1 MGNITENFKKAIQS
15 GYSAKGATLLLGT
28 AILDGKPVDRVQ
40 VTIPLKTI
48 NRHGLIAGATGTG
61 KTKTLQILAERLS
74 TEGVPTLL
82 MDMKGDLS
90 GIAMPGTDNPA
101 IQERQNHI
109 GEEFSPQGC
118 PVEFLSLSQEPGV
131 PLRATVSEF
140 GPILFSKILE
150 LNDTQSGIVS
160 ILFKF
165 CDDKAWPLLDLDDF
179 KKVLQY
185 AQNEGKEEIK
195 SLYGSISPASASTIL
210 RRIVELE
217 HQGGDRFF
225 GEPSFDTEDLVRVD
239 KNGKGVVSILRLT
252 DIQDKPKLF
261 SSFMLCLLA
270 EIYATFPEQ
279 GDSEKPK
286 LVLFIDEA
294 HLIFQEASKAL
305 LSQLESIIKLIR
317 SKGVGIYF
325 CTQRPSDIPEAIL
338 SQLGM
343 KIQHALRAF
352 TAKDRRDIKLAAQN
366 YPLTDFYNTEEVLT
380 SLGMGQALVTVL
392 NEKGIPTPLVASL
405 LVAPKSRM
413 NILSE
418 GEISSIVQVSK
429 VSEKYHESINRES
442 AYEILNEKLANL
454 EREQM
459 ELKEKAILEKTRRE
473 ASTTS
478 PKPRTSSRRSGN
490 SRPQKSTFS
499 QAINSPVGKMV
510 VRELTRGLLGVLGL
524 KSSRRR

>member
-1 MGNITENFKKAIQS
+1 MGSILDKFKNSIQE
-15 GYSAKGATLLLGT
+15 GYSVKGESLLLGT
-28 AILDGKPVDRVQ
+28 AILNNAPVDHLP
-40 VTIPLKTI
+40 VTIPLKTL

-74 TEGVPTLL
+74 EQGVPTLL

-101 IQERQNHI
+101 IQERQDHI
-109 GEEFSPQGC
+109 GESYTPAGC
-118 PVEFLSLSQEPGV
+118 PIEFLSLSKEPGV

-165 CDDKAWPLLDLDDF
+165 CDDKGWPLLDLDDF
-179 KKVLQY
+179 KKVLNYSQD
-185 AQNEGKEEIK
+185 QGKSEIT
-195 SLYGSISPASASTIL
+195 SLYGQIPPASASTIL

-217 HQGGDRFF
+217 HQGADQFF
-225 GEPSFDTEDLVRVD
+225 GEPSFDTADLVRVD
-239 KNGKGVVSILRLT
+239 KSGKGIVSILRLT

-261 SSFMLCLLA
+261 STFMLCLLA
-270 EIYATFPEQ
+270 EIYATFPEM
-279 GDSEKPK
+279 GDSGKPK

-325 CTQRPSDIPEAIL
+325 CTQRPTDIPEAIL

-343 KIQHALRAF
+343 KIQHSLRAF
-352 TAKDRRDIKLAAQN
+352 TAKDRKDIKLTAQN
-366 YPLTDFYNTEEVLT
+366 YPLSDFYKTEEVLT

-392 NEKGIPTPLVASL
+392 NEKGIPTPLVATL

-413 NILSE
+413 NVLTE
-418 GEISSIVQVSK
+418 DEINSVVKGSQVAG
-429 VSEKYHESINRES
+429 KYQERINRES
-442 AYEILNEKLANL
+442 AYEILNEKIANL
-454 EREQM
+454 EKEQSIA
-459 ELKEKAILEKTRRE
+459 KEPKAPAAKKT
-473 ASTTS
+473 STRS
-478 PKPRTSSRRSGN
+478 AAPK
-490 SRPQKSTFS
+490 KSALS
-499 QAINSPVGKMV
+499 QAVNSPVGKV
-510 VRELTRGLLGVLGL
+510 VARELTRGLLGVLGL
-524 KSSRRR
+524 KTTTRKRKGSFF